1 MEKLPK
7 AKNEEL
13 DRKGVGFKNEKEK
26 MLRGN
31 LKKKGFGLKCLS
43 STLRRSKT

>member
-1 MEKLPK
+1 MTK

-31 LKKKGFGLKCLS
+31 LKKKKGFGLKCLS